1 MSSPC
6 YALCAF
12 LCYSLAFWNSGKITS
27 QATLRYS
34 LTHILHQYLNTC
46 DRTHI
51 ARSIITRRS
60 KLFMALKRHLM
71 STSKDATAEDV
82 DVLDIDSSM
91 TPPRRSKRLKSS
103 TPTLEINLSR
113 SLVRLSQSEDDSRDY
128 LLRTETSSF
137 EETTAQAVNLAKKL
151 PPTYSIEGSRM
162 VTQSSQ
168 PRQSSRYRQREN
180 QPTSCPSNNDSLLN
194 SSASLKQRP
203 ATITADNGYGY
214 SKPNLPTRV
223 LLTKHTFTHKPSG
236 KSKQGRAKLLEL
248 PLDILCLIADNL
260 DVVARACLRYAHP
273 ALGFW
278 CNGDLSNLSLCARS
292 GIVSLLL
299 RDGASIPEQLLGV
312 ARKGTD
318 KGHCSEYQKIMP
330 KYCVTCRCHGHLSHC
345 PGCQIRTCVREGT

>member
-1 MSSPC
+1 
-6 YALCAF
+6 
-12 LCYSLAFWNSGKITS
+12 
-27 QATLRYS
+27 
-34 LTHILHQYLNTC
+34 
-46 DRTHI
+46 
-51 ARSIITRRS
+51 
-60 KLFMALKRHLM
+60 MALKRHLM

-82 DVLDIDSSM
+82 DVLDINSSM

-103 TPTLEINLSR
+103 APTLEINLSR
-113 SLVRLSQSEDDSRDY
+113 LLVRLSQSEDDSRDD
-128 LLRTETSSF
+128 LLSTETSSF
-137 EETTAQAVNLAKKL
+137 EETTAQAVNLAKNL

-168 PRQSSRYRQREN
+168 PPQRESVTTCPTQSSRYRQREN

-214 SKPNLPTRV
+214 SKPNLSTRV
-223 LLTKHTFTHKPSG
+223 LLTKSTFKHKPSG

-260 DVVARACLRYAHP
+260 DIVARACLRYAHP
-273 ALGFW
+273 ALDFW

-318 KGHCSEYQKIMP
+318 KGHCSEYHKIMP
-330 KYCVTCRCHGHLSHC
+330 KYYVTCRYHGHLSHY